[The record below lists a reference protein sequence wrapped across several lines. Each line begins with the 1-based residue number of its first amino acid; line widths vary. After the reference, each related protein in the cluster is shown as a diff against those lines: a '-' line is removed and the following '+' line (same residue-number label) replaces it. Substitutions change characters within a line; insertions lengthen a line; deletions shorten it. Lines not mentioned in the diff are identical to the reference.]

1 MPRPKKCR
9 KVCRMPRVN
18 AFGPVEDPCLRE
30 DEILLMIEE
39 FETVRL
45 IDHQG
50 LTQEECSQY
59 MNIARTTV
67 QQIYTDA
74 RQKIATALVEGRSLR
89 IGGGSYKICD
99 GNGEGCGCGGCG
111 RHGDG
116 PKSPEKGED
125 TI

>member
-9 KVCRMPRVN
+9 KVCRLPRVN
-18 AFGPVEDPCLRE
+18 VFVPAEEPCLWA
-30 DEILLMIEE
+30 DEISLMIEE

-74 RQKIATALVEGRSLR
+74 RQKIAVALVEGRPLR
-89 IGGGSYKICD
+89 IGGGNYKICD
-99 GNGEGCGCGGCG
+99 GSGDGCGCGGCG
-111 RHGDG
+111 RHRTSPEG
-116 PKSPEKGED
+116 PEKGED
-125 TI
+125 TL

>member
-1 MPRPKKCR
+1 
-9 KVCRMPRVN
+9 VN
-18 AFGPVEDPCLRE
+18 AFGPVEDPCLLE

-74 RQKIATALVEGRSLR
+74 RQKIAAALVEGRSLR
-89 IGGGSYKICD
+89 IGGGDYKICD
-99 GNGEGCGCGGCG
+99 GNGAGCGCGGCG

>member
-1 MPRPKKCR
+1 
-9 KVCRMPRVN
+9 MPRVN